1 MSNLGKRLKGEFDM
15 RELSPW
21 ESAKRRS
28 PDYNYDLQYR
38 DGVML
43 DKDDYKY
50 PDVREAF
57 G

>member
-1 MSNLGKRLKGEFDM
+1 MSNLGKRLKGELDM
-15 RELSPW
+15 RELFPW